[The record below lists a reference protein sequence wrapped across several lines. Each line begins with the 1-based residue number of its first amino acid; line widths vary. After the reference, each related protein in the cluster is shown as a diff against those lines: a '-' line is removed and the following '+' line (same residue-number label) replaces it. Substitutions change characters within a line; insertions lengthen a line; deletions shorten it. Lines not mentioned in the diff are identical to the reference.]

1 MMIPRFRGKAIEVE
15 GGWIWEALVSPVNS
29 NEGDIYTAKNPYKN
43 REDAIKGLND
53 FVQEAIKIF
62 SEEVPE
68 LNINPANYYDMKT
81 SETKAWDK
89 SDEH

>member
-43 REDAIKGLND
+43 RRGC
-53 FVQEAIKIF
+53 
-62 SEEVPE
+62 
-68 LNINPANYYDMKT
+68 Y
-81 SETKAWDK
+81 
-89 SDEH
+89 